1 MSRGIVISYK
11 PNIIDMTQHPC
22 LLNSLLF
29 TSTFAAADV
38 PPERKLCNKNLSV
51 SIPTGVTTA
60 RKSSLAL
67 VYDSGRFSF
76 FSVLCSLFL

>member
-1 MSRGIVISYK
+1 MSRGIVIIYK

-29 TSTFAAADV
+29 TPTFAAADV
-38 PPERKLCNKNLSV
+38 PPECKLCNKNSYLSM
-51 SIPTGVTTA
+51 PTGVTTA

-76 FSVLCSLFL
+76 FSVLC